1 MKRFTKSHLSHP
13 RNSCILYI
21 TYDGILDPLG
31 SSQILP
37 YLKQLSLGGQCIH
50 ILSFEKTDRFQAFA
64 KNINDDLAKYLI
76 PWTPLV
82 FTNSYGV
89 IGKIW
94 DLIRMIAAACVI
106 AIKIKPAIVHARSH
120 APAQAAWLIKLLFR
134 ARFLFDCRGLWVDE
148 RVDKGGWV
156 LSNPW
161 HRFQYSA
168 YKWIEKI
175 LFAQV
180 DHMVVLTEA
189 VIPEVLRLGVP
200 SRQQV
205 TVIPCCADFQH
216 FQLVTPQRRKMA
228 RAECKIT
235 ETSLVLGYLGS
246 VGGMYMPERFL
257 RLVELAS
264 GRHPSIQVLVLTPD
278 EEKFHQLMQVHLP
291 AALHQA
297 VHIRSAN
304 RDQVARWLPAM
315 DLLVS
320 LIQPSYARMGSSPT
334 KLAEAWATGIPAI
347 CNSGVGDVSALV
359 EELDAG
365 MVIDAESNSDLIAA
379 ADSLLAL
386 IHKGGARLRKAAQE
400 RLGLEVA
407 SGRYLQIYE
416 QLRLGNWVTG
426 QPVHRRESCEP

>member
-1 MKRFTKSHLSHP
+1 MKQSTRQRCSLF
-13 RNSCILYI
+13 I
-21 TYDGILDPLG
+21 TYDGLLDPLG

-37 YLKQLSLGGQCIH
+37 YLKAIATREDHLH
-50 ILSFEKTDRFQAFA
+50 VLSFEKPERYA
-64 KNINDDLAKYLI
+64 LAAGALREALSHTTI
-76 PWTPLV
+76 RWTPLV
-82 FTNSYGV
+82 FTRRGGTA
-89 IGKIW
+89 GKVW
-94 DLIRMIAAACVI
+94 DLVRMQLAACRIAARIQPSV
-106 AIKIKPAIVHARSH
+106 VHARSH

-161 HRFQYSA
+161 HRFQYFA

-205 TVIPCCADFQH
+205 TVIPCCADFRH

-264 GRHPSIQVLVLTPD
+264 GRHPSLQVLVLTPD

-407 SGRYLQIYE
+407 SDRYLQIYE
-416 QLRLGNWVTG
+416 RLQLGNWVTS
-426 QPVHRRESCEP
+426 QPVH

>member
-1 MKRFTKSHLSHP
+1 M
-13 RNSCILYI
+13 RNQNSLFV
-21 TYDGILDPLG
+21 TYDGLLDPLG

-37 YLKQLSLGGQCIH
+37 YLKAIATSEDH
-50 ILSFEKTDRFQAFA
+50 MHVLSFEKPERFA
-64 KNINDDLAKYLI
+64 LAASALHEVLSTTTIRWSPLI
-76 PWTPLV
+76 
-82 FTNSYGV
+82 FTRRWGAL
-89 IGKIW
+89 GKIW
-94 DLIRMIAAACVI
+94 DLVRMQLVACLIAVQI
-106 AIKIKPAIVHARSH
+106 QPSVVHARGH
-120 APAQAAWLIKLLFR
+120 APAQAALLIKQLFR

-161 HRFQYSA
+161 HRLQYRA

-180 DHMVVLTEA
+180 DHMVVLTKA
-189 VIPEVLRLGVP
+189 VVPEVLRLGVP
-200 SRQQV
+200 SKQKI
-205 TVIPCCADFQH
+205 TVIPCCADFRH
-216 FQLVTPQRRKMA
+216 FQLATPLSRKIA
-228 RAECKIT
+228 RAECKIP
-235 ETSLVLGYLGS
+235 EASLVLGYLGS

-264 GRHPSIQVLVLTPD
+264 ARHPSLQVLVLTPD

-291 AALHQA
+291 AVLHKA

-304 RDQVARWLPAM
+304 RDQVARWLPAI

-347 CNSGVGDVSALV
+347 CNSGVGDVAALV
-359 EELDAG
+359 QELDAG
-365 MVIDAESNSDLIAA
+365 VVIDADSDPDLTAA
-379 ADSLLAL
+379 ADCLLNL
-386 IHKGGARLRKAAQE
+386 IHKGGPRLRKAAQA

-407 SGRYLQIYE
+407 SQRYLQIYND
-416 QLRLGNWVTG
+416 LRV
-426 QPVHRRESCEP
+426 

>member
-1 MKRFTKSHLSHP
+1 MRERFS
-13 RNSCILYI
+13 LYI
-21 TYDGILDPLG
+21 TYDGLLDPLG
-31 SSQILP
+31 ASQILP
-37 YLKQLSLGGQCIH
+37 YLKAIAIKEEHLH
-50 ILSFEKTDRFQAFA
+50 VLSFEKPERFAQAA
-64 KNINDDLAKYLI
+64 SALREVLSTTTIRWSPLI
-76 PWTPLV
+76 
-82 FTNSYGV
+82 FTRRWGAL
-89 IGKIW
+89 GKIW
-94 DLIRMIAAACVI
+94 DLVRMQLVACLIAVQI
-106 AIKIKPAIVHARSH
+106 QPSVVHARGH
-120 APAQAAWLIKLLFR
+120 APAQAALLIKQLFR

-156 LSNPW
+156 LSNPV

-168 YKWIEKI
+168 YKLIEKI

-205 TVIPCCADFQH
+205 TVIPCCADFRH
-216 FQLVTPQRRKMA
+216 FQLVTPQRRKIA
-228 RAECKIT
+228 RAECKIP
-235 ETSLVLGYLGS
+235 EASLVLGYLGS

-264 GRHPSIQVLVLTPD
+264 ARHPSLQVLVLTPD

-297 VHIRSAN
+297 AHIRSAN
-304 RDQVARWLPAM
+304 RDQVARWLPAI
-315 DLLVS
+315 DLLVAFAK
-320 LIQPSYARMGSSPT
+320 PSYARISMSPT

-347 CNSGVGDVSALV
+347 CNQGVGDVTSIVA
-359 EELDAG
+359 ELNAG
-365 MVIDAESNSDLIAA
+365 MVIDAESSSDLIAA
-379 ADSLLAL
+379 VDSLLAL

-407 SGRYLQIYE
+407 GELYLQIYE
-416 QLRLGNWVTG
+416 RLR
-426 QPVHRRESCEP
+426 R

>member
-1 MKRFTKSHLSHP
+1 MRQ
-13 RNSCILYI
+13 RNNLYI
-21 TYDGILDPLG
+21 TYDGLLDPLG
-31 SSQILP
+31 ASQILP
-37 YLKQLSLGGQCIH
+37 YLKAIASREDHLQV
-50 ILSFEKTDRFQAFA
+50 LSFEKPDRFSHAA
-64 KNINDDLAKYLI
+64 SELREVLSTTTIHWSPLI
-76 PWTPLV
+76 
-82 FTNSYGV
+82 FTSRRGTM
-89 IGKIW
+89 GKVW
-94 DLIRMIAAACVI
+94 DLVRMQLVACLIAAQI
-106 AIKIKPAIVHARSH
+106 QPSIVHSRGH
-120 APAQAAWLIKLLFR
+120 APAQAAWLIKLLFGSS
-134 ARFLFDCRGLWVDE
+134 FLFDCRGLWVDE

-161 HRFQYSA
+161 HRLQYSA
-168 YKWIEKI
+168 YKWIERI

-200 SRQQV
+200 SKQQV
-205 TVIPCCADFQH
+205 TVIPCCADFRH
-216 FQLVTPQRRKMA
+216 FQLVTPQRRKIA
-228 RAECKIT
+228 RAECNIP

-264 GRHPSIQVLVLTPD
+264 SRHPSLQVLVLTPD
-278 EEKFHQLMQVHLP
+278 VEKFHQLMQVHLP

-304 RDQVARWLPAM
+304 RSQVARWLPAM

-320 LIQPSYARMGSSPT
+320 LIKPTYARMGSSPT

-400 RLGLEVA
+400 RLGLELA
-407 SGRYLQIYE
+407 ADRYLKIYRL
-416 QLRLGNWVTG
+416 LR
-426 QPVHRRESCEP
+426 S